1 MIYVTGDRHGPTRFG
16 YAGVDG
22 VSRRL
27 NMDAFPEQKE
37 MTKDD
42 YVIICGDFGCV
53 WNYDSRYDPTR
64 SAFKDVICLAN
75 GESKEEKYWRDWL
88 DSQAFTTLFCAG
100 NHENYDRLESAYEE
114 VDFHGGKAHKIRNSI
129 YHLERGYVFDID
141 GATIFV
147 FGGAESHDIS
157 DGIVR
162 PSEFDSERAL
172 KQKLKRMNQQSMSY
186 RVDHISW
193 WERELPSEAEM
204 QRGLRE
210 LEKHGNK
217 VDFIITH
224 CAPRQVASTAGYYD
238 DNALVQYLDG
248 VEDKVDFK
256 RWFFGHYHENRQILT
271 KYIML
276 YEQIVRI
283 W

>member
-1 MIYVTGDRHGPTRFG
+1 MIYVTGDTHGPTPFG
-16 YAGVDG
+16 CAGVDG

-42 YVIICGDFGCV
+42 HVIICGDFGCV

-64 SAFKDVICLAN
+64 SAFKDVICMAR
-75 GESKEEKYWRDWL
+75 GESKEEKYWLDWL
-88 DSQAFTTLFCAG
+88 DSKPFTTLFCDG

-114 VDFHGGKAHKIRNSI
+114 VDFLGGKAHKIRNSVS
-129 YHLERGYVFDID
+129 HLERGYVFDID

-238 DNALVQYLDG
+238 DNTLVQYLDG
-248 VEDKVDFK
+248 VADKVDFK

>member
-1 MIYVTGDRHGPTRFG
+1 MIYVTGDTHGPTPFG

-75 GESKEEKYWRDWL
+75 GESKEEKYWLDWL
-88 DSQAFTTLFCAG
+88 DSKPFTTLFCDG

>member
-1 MIYVTGDRHGPTRFG
+1 MIYVTGDTHGPTPFG

-75 GESKEEKYWRDWL
+75 GESKEEKYWLDWL
-88 DSQAFTTLFCAG
+88 DSKPFTTLFCDG

-114 VDFHGGKAHKIRNSI
+114 VDFLGGKAHKIRNNV

-172 KQKLKRMNQQSMSY
+172 KQKLKRMNQQLMSY

-210 LEKHGNK
+210 LEKHRNK

-238 DNALVQYLDG
+238 DNMLVQYLDS
-248 VEDKVDFK
+248 VADKVDFK